1 MIKVALP
8 NKGQLF
14 DPTMDILASCGYR
27 VSKSLRSLSTL
38 DTENGIEFYFLRPGD
53 IPMYVAEGILD
64 AGVTGMDF
72 VAEKGVQP
80 TKLLDLGFGSSKLC
94 AAVPVTS
101 GIDDLRKNPGLR
113 IATSFPNIVNDYLQS
128 SAERPIDAYMHRK
141 TPLVELE
148 GAVEISIKL
157 GIADAIVDIVE
168 TGTTLKQAG
177 LKIIGEPLFRSNA
190 ALYAHPGRE
199 IQDEILTLKKRIE
212 GKLLA
217 MDYMMVEYDAP
228 EAVLDAACALTPGLE
243 SPTITSLQ
251 KEGWFAVKAMIK
263 RRESQ
268 KVMDDLSKL
277 GCKGIL
283 LTSIDS
289 ARI

>member
-14 DPTMDILASCGYR
+14 EPTMDMLSACGYR

-38 DTENGIEFYFLRPGD
+38 DAENGVEFYFLRPGD
-53 IPMYVAEGILD
+53 IPVYVANGILD
-64 AGVTGMDF
+64 AGITGRDF
-72 VAEKGVQP
+72 VAERVGNGNGVKP
-80 TKLLDLGFGSSKLC
+80 TELLGLNYGASKLC
-94 AAVPVTS
+94 AAVPQ
-101 GIDDLRKNPGLR
+101 DNKAKKAQDLAKLR
-113 IATSFPNIVNDYLQS
+113 IATSFPNIVTKFL
-128 SAERPIDAYMHRK
+128 APAKPR
-141 TPLVELE
+141 LVELE

-177 LKIIGEPLFRSNA
+177 LKIIGKPLFESQA
-190 ALYAHPGRE
+190 ALYAHP
-199 IQDEILTLKKRIE
+199 KRE
-212 GKLLA
+212 GKPELIVLKNRLEGRLLA
-217 MDYMMVEYDAP
+217 LEYMMVEYDVPKATLKKAT
-228 EAVLDAACALTPGLE
+228 AVTPGLE
-243 SPTITSLQ
+243 SPTVTSLQ
-251 KEGWFAVKAMIK
+251 KEGWYAVKAMVK

-268 KVMDDLSKL
+268 KVMDELSKL